1 MRLRARCRPALAE
14 GASPTLQKI
23 KDAGTIT
30 IGHRDSSVPFSYLD
44 DNQKPIGFSLDLCGL
59 VVAKIQTR
67 IGLPNIRIA
76 YQAVNSSNRIPLV
89 KNGTVDIE
97 CGSTANTIARQQEV
111 AYSVIFYAPQFKWLA
126 LKSSGVKSTD
136 DLKGKAVVVTQGTNT
151 AQFVARLNTE
161 KGLGMK
167 ILQGKD
173 HAESFLLAGDGIG
186 SRAAFDID
194 RAVLDEGNAVRR
206 VDGLIGDLEVALAD
220 PGLDL
225 GNDEA
230 AQLERETDR
239 FLIVVEIGERYGR
252 IAMGDRDRTGVL
264 DLLQR
269 LTKGLRRCARERGH
283 KPKPQG
289 GDANSEF
296 RHDVPSLFQNPQIRA
311 RSHGSSRVQPS
322 DATAASSASPR
333 RSTIVST

>member
-1 MRLRARCRPALAE
+1 MLRSHRSVEFSPRALRAETNLKLQEGKNIMTKLAVGIAALWLGLVSALS
-14 GASPTLQKI
+14 GASAQALGPTLQKI

-111 AYSVIFYAPQFKWLA
+111 AYSVIFYAPQFKWIA
-126 LKSSGVKSTD
+126 LKSSGLKTTD

-151 AQFVARLNTE
+151 AQFVARLNTD
-161 KGLGMK
+161 KGLGLK

-173 HAESFLLAGDGIG
+173 HAESFLLVDTGRAAAFMEDDILLAGLKANAASPDKFAFLSDAFPSDPYGVMMAKGDGEFK
-186 SRAAFDID
+186 R
-194 RAVLDEGNAVRR
+194 L
-206 VDGLIGDLEVALAD
+206 VDDALSEAMKSGLYDKLYTKWFESPIPPKNINLNFPQSEKLK
-220 PGLDL
+220 
-225 GNDEA
+225 E
-230 AQLERETDR
+230 
-239 FLIVVEIGERYGR
+239 LI
-252 IAMGDRDRTGVL
+252 
-264 DLLQR
+264 
-269 LTKGLRRCARERGH
+269 K
-283 KPKPQG
+283 
-289 GDANSEF
+289 S
-296 RHDVPSLFQNPQIRA
+296 
-311 RSHGSSRVQPS
+311 PS
-322 DATAASSASPR
+322 DKANGQ
-333 RSTIVST
+333 